1 MGRSNLSVKL
11 DCQFLEH
18 NKCSITAKIVPKS
31 GKPDYEARST
41 NCITE
46 MKNNHIQCIS

>member
-1 MGRSNLSVKL
+1 MGRPNLSVKL

-31 GKPDYEARST
+31 MGNLTMRQDQPSVLLK
-41 NCITE
+41 
-46 MKNNHIQCIS
+46 